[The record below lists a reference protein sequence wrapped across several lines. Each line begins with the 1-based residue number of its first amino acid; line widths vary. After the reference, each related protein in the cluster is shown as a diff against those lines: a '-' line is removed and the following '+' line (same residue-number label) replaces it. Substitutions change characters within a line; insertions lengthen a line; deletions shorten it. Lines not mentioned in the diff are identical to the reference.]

1 VNNCGLK
8 KRLAGKINT
17 GIGMVLA
24 RQGPMDHFLFL
35 PQPGQR
41 GMILARFGVRR
52 SWATR
57 AANAGAFAVKST
69 DLRPGMAIKMDGN
82 LFVITQF
89 THVTPGNLR
98 AFVQVKIK
106 NVVNGALLEK
116 RLRSGEE
123 IESIDLDRRPMEFL
137 YSEASGHVFMDQES
151 FEQISLP
158 DSLVGDSMVY
168 VKPNTVITVLIAD
181 GRPVAIELP
190 NVVELQVSE
199 TPPGIKGATATN
211 QLKEATMETGLK
223 TRVPPFISTGEL
235 VRINTEDGSYN
246 SRA

>member
-1 VNNCGLK
+1 
-8 KRLAGKINT
+8 
-17 GIGMVLA
+17 
-24 RQGPMDHFLFL
+24 
-35 PQPGQR
+35 
-41 GMILARFGVRR
+41 
-52 SWATR
+52 
-57 AANAGAFAVKST
+57 VKST
-69 DLRPGMAIKMDGN
+69 DLRPGMAVKIDGN

-98 AFVQVKIK
+98 AFVQIKIK
-106 NVVNGALLEK
+106 NVVNGLVVEK

-123 IESIDLDRRPMEFL
+123 VESIDLDRRQMEYL
-137 YSEASGHVFMDQES
+137 YSDSSGHVFMDQEN
-151 FEQISLP
+151 FEQITLP
-158 DSLVGDSMVY
+158 ESLVGESMRY
-168 VKPNTVITVLIAD
+168 VKPNTAITVLIAD

-190 NVVELQVSE
+190 NVVELKVTD

-223 TRVPPFISTGEL
+223 TRVPPFISPGEL